1 MERKINTPICLS
13 DRIYAYVEENK
24 IRYQFL
30 MVAST
35 ITEFIPIRYPI
46 NTVVLPLL
54 TNVYIPQTLSRK
66 DMLERKANNCF
77 YERQKQAVQN
87 LSLKKSMNLQ
97 SSQL

>member
-1 MERKINTPICLS
+1 MERKINTPIYLS

-46 NTVVLPLL
+46 NTVVLP
-54 TNVYIPQTLSRK
+54 
-66 DMLERKANNCF
+66 
-77 YERQKQAVQN
+77 
-87 LSLKKSMNLQ
+87 
-97 SSQL
+97 